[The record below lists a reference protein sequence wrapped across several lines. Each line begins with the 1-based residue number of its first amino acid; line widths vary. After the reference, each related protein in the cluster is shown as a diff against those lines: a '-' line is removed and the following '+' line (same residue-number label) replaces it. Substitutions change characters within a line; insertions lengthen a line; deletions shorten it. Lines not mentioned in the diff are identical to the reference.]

1 MQKQKQENH
10 YETSLQMPLKGNNLV
25 LTYNE
30 TLILTKILSWE
41 EGWGHTN
48 EKMYDVPHMI
58 STDFYI

>member
-1 MQKQKQENH
+1 
-10 YETSLQMPLKGNNLV
+10 MPLKGNNLV

-30 TLILTKILSWE
+30 TLILTKRLSWG

-58 STDFYI
+58 STDFYKNGNCSY